1 MTGRKPLIPYAGVP
15 CAQGLTSLTDVH
27 DWGVKPGP
35 LPPGSMKSVAQL
47 TPELPVGSDCGS
59 PALSPHLFHS
69 FSFPLLSCTFLL
81 RAPPPAPIGT
91 GIPTSVSSSRERD
104 PRQTHPF
111 ILSGHHTWLCMW
123 SFTSESFLPCEVL
136 WRAGF
141 MSCPSLDFHQPPST
155 RPCSWDLLSACPTAR
170 GEISCVDV
178 EGLGR

>member
-1 MTGRKPLIPYAGVP
+1 MKPLIPYPGVP
-15 CAQGLTSLTDVH
+15 CAQGLTSLTDVQ

-35 LPPGSMKSVAQL
+35 LPPGSMKSVVQL
-47 TPELPVGSDCGS
+47 TPELPVGSDRGS
-59 PALSPHLFHS
+59 PALSPPIPFLFLSLSFS

-91 GIPTSVSSSRERD
+91 GIPTSVSSSREHD

-111 ILSGHHTWLCMW
+111 ILSSHHTWLCTW

-141 MSCPSLDFHQPPST
+141 MSCPSSDFHQPPST
-155 RPCSWDLLSACPTAR
+155 RPCSWDLLSVCPAA
-170 GEISCVDV
+170 
-178 EGLGR
+178 